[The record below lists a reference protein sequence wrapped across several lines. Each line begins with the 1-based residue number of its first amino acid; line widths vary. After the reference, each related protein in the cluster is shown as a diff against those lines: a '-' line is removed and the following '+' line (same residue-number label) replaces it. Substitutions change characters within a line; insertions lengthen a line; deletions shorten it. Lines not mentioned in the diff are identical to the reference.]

1 MPKVVREARRYGKG
15 AAVLTGKSMSTTH
28 ETDAF
33 VTVRDF
39 FRWAVSRFNA
49 ADLAYGHGTEDALDE
64 AAFIV
69 LETLRLPV
77 DRLDPFLDA
86 RLTPAERTRLAA
98 IIDARVTTRR
108 PAPYLVGAAYIQ
120 GVRFRSDERA
130 LIPRSFIGEML
141 CDGSLGPEAAGL
153 VPDFDAVESVLDI
166 GTGSGCLAILAAR
179 LFPNARID
187 AVDISA
193 PALELATLNVADHR
207 LGDRISLFEGDLFAP
222 LGDRRYDVII
232 ANPPYVDA
240 EAMRA
245 LPVEFRHEPA
255 NALAAGTDGL
265 EIVHRILAGAGRHL
279 NAGGGLLCEVGR
291 DGPALGAAYP
301 DVDFLWLDSDAS
313 SGEVFWLGA
322 DVLPA
327 IGGKAPRR
335 QRGRRPE

>member
-1 MPKVVREARRYGKG
+1 MT
-15 AAVLTGKSMSTTH
+15 AAH
-28 ETDAF
+28 ETDGF

-49 ADLAYGHGTEDALDE
+49 ADLVYGHGTDNALDE

-86 RLTPAERTRLAA
+86 RLTPAERARLAS
-98 IIDARVTTRR
+98 IVDARVATRK

-141 CDGSLGPEAAGL
+141 SDGSLGPDAAGL
-153 VPDFDAVESVLDI
+153 IPDFDAVGSALDI

-179 LFPNARID
+179 LFPNAKVD

-193 PALELATLNVADHR
+193 PALELAALNVDDHR
-207 LGDRISLFEGDLFAP
+207 LGDRISLFRGDLFEP
-222 LGDRRYDVII
+222 LGKRRYDVII

-240 EAMRA
+240 VAMGE
-245 LPVEFRHEPA
+245 LPAEFRHEPA

-265 EIVHRILAGAGRHL
+265 DVVRRILADAWNHL
-279 NAGGGLLCEVGR
+279 TPEGGLLCEVGR
-291 DGPALGAAYP
+291 DGPALEAAYP
-301 DVDFLWLDSDAS
+301 EVEFLWLDSEAS
-313 SGEVFWLGA
+313 SGEVFWLSA
-322 DVLPA
+322 DALRPLA
-327 IGGKAPRR
+327 AAGGGSRR
-335 QRGRRPE
+335 QAGKRSA

>member
-1 MPKVVREARRYGKG
+1 MT
-15 AAVLTGKSMSTTH
+15 AAH
-28 ETDAF
+28 ETDGF

-49 ADLAYGHGTEDALDE
+49 ADLAYGHGTDNALDE

-86 RLTPAERTRLAA
+86 RLTPAERARLAS
-98 IIDARVTTRR
+98 IVDARVATRK

-141 CDGSLGPEAAGL
+141 SDGSLGPDAAGL
-153 VPDFDAVESVLDI
+153 IPDFDAVGSALDI

-179 LFPNARID
+179 LFPNAKVD

-193 PALELATLNVADHR
+193 PALELAALNVDDHR
-207 LGDRISLFEGDLFAP
+207 LGDRISLFRGDLFEP
-222 LGDRRYDVII
+222 LGKRRYDVII

-240 EAMRA
+240 VAMGE
-245 LPVEFRHEPA
+245 LPAEFRHEPA

-265 EIVHRILAGAGRHL
+265 DVVRRILADAWNHL
-279 NAGGGLLCEVGR
+279 TPEGGLLCEVGR
-291 DGPALGAAYP
+291 DGPALEAAYP
-301 DVDFLWLDSDAS
+301 EVEFLWLDSEAS
-313 SGEVFWLGA
+313 SGEVFWLSA
-322 DVLPA
+322 DALRPLA
-327 IGGKAPRR
+327 AAGGGSRR
-335 QRGRRPE
+335 QAGKRSA

>member
-1 MPKVVREARRYGKG
+1 MT
-15 AAVLTGKSMSTTH
+15 AAH
-28 ETDAF
+28 ETDGF

-49 ADLAYGHGTEDALDE
+49 ADLVYGHGTDNALDE

-86 RLTPAERTRLAA
+86 RLTPAERARLAS
-98 IIDARVTTRR
+98 IVDARVATRK
-108 PAPYLVGAAYIQ
+108 PASYLVGAAYIQ

-141 CDGSLGPEAAGL
+141 SDGSLGPDAAGL
-153 VPDFDAVESVLDI
+153 IPDFDAVGSALDI

-179 LFPNARID
+179 LFPNAKVD

-193 PALELATLNVADHR
+193 PALELAALNVDDHR
-207 LGDRISLFEGDLFAP
+207 LGDRISLFRGDLFEP
-222 LGDRRYDVII
+222 LGKRRYDVII

-240 EAMRA
+240 VAMGE
-245 LPVEFRHEPA
+245 LPAEFRHEPE

-265 EIVHRILAGAGRHL
+265 DVVRRILADAWNHL
-279 NAGGGLLCEVGR
+279 TPEGGLLCEVGR
-291 DGPALGAAYP
+291 DGPALEAAYP
-301 DVDFLWLDSDAS
+301 EVEFLWLDSEAS
-313 SGEVFWLGA
+313 SGEVFWLSA
-322 DVLPA
+322 DALRPLA
-327 IGGKAPRR
+327 AAGGGSRR
-335 QRGRRPE
+335 QAGKRSA

>member
-1 MPKVVREARRYGKG
+1 
-15 AAVLTGKSMSTTH
+15 MSSAH
-28 ETDAF
+28 ETDGF
-33 VTVRDF
+33 LTVRDF

-49 ADLAYGHGTEDALDE
+49 ADLAYGHGTVDAVDE

-69 LETLRLPV
+69 LEGLRLPV

-86 RLTPAERTRLAA
+86 RLTPAERRHLAA
-98 IIDARVTTRR
+98 IVDARVTTRK

-141 CDGSLGPEAAGL
+141 CDDSLGPDASNL
-153 VPDFDAVESVLDI
+153 IPDFDAVRSALDI

-179 LFPNARID
+179 LFPNAKVD

-193 PALELATLNVADHR
+193 PALELATLNVADHG

-245 LPVEFRHEPA
+245 LPEEFRHEPE

-265 EIVHRILAGAGRHL
+265 DVVHRILAAAGRHL

-291 DGPALGAAYP
+291 DGPALEAAYP
-301 DVDFLWLDSDAS
+301 DVDFLWLDSNAS

-322 DVLPA
+322 DALQAV
-327 IGGKAPRR
+327 GGRAPRR
-335 QRGRRPE
+335 QRGRRAE